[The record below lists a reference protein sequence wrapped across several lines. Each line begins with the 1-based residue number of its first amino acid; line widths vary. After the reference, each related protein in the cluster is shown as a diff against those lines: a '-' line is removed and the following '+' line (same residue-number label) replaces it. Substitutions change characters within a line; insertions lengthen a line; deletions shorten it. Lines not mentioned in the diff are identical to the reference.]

1 MLIKRVI
8 LFFVILSITGC
19 NRVERTVINRLTI
32 GVVSYENSDRSL
44 AKYSQLRDYLAVE
57 LNSIIELEPVYNE
70 IQASNRIANQ
80 QWDLVFAPPG
90 LAAIAIYR
98 HRYIPVVPLEGIDNN
113 RSVIVVRRD
122 SAYKDLK
129 DLAGEVIAL
138 GQVGSATKYYLP
150 IYNLYGLAFKEVRF
164 APTAKTGMQ
173 WLESGTVAATALS
186 LAEYNRHRQEL
197 GANKFRILHTDYHK
211 IPSGAI
217 AVGEKVER
225 NQQEQ
230 IKRVLTAAPSHIA
243 ASAQFLPNAPLPN
256 YDYLIKAIERVEPI
270 AVKIKE
276 KPARLY
282 KQK

>member
-1 MLIKRVI
+1 MLIKRFI

-19 NRVERTVINRLTI
+19 NRVERTVVNRLTM
-32 GVVSYENSDRSL
+32 GVVSYESGESSL
-44 AKYSQLRDYLAVE
+44 AQYSQLRDYLAAE

-80 QWDLVFAPPG
+80 KWDLVFAPPG

-98 HRYIPVVPLEGIDNN
+98 YRYLPVVPLEGIDNN
-113 RSVIVVRRD
+113 RSVIVVKRD
-122 SAYKDLK
+122 AAYQDLK

-150 IYNLYGLAFKEVRF
+150 IYNLYGLAFQEVRF

-173 WLESGTVAATALS
+173 WLESGAVAATALS
-186 LAEYNRHRQEL
+186 LAEYHQYRQEL
-197 GANKFRILHTDYHK
+197 GSNKFRIIYTDYHK
-211 IPSGAI
+211 IPSGAVI
-217 AVGEKVER
+217 IGEKVER
-225 NQQEQ
+225 NQQAQ

-243 ASAQFLPNAPLPN
+243 ASAQFLPNESLPN
-256 YDYLIKAIERVEPI
+256 YDYLMKAIERVEPI
-270 AVKIKE
+270 AVRIKE